1 MKPYIQIDNTPFFE
15 SILKYKGKQ
24 NYNLSYTKFFRNC
37 TRFIIN
43 TDEFHSWLGDETTY
57 EKQNHEL
64 DFSIPFNQFWFEFFI
79 DHKRSS
85 MRDTLT
91 GNLLFG
97 AGFDL
102 ENRLY
107 FALIGKS
114 EDRNV
119 GLISFSIDK
128 PYKVFSDTEK
138 SIEAF
143 AHATIRS
150 IGAYLQTEFVD
161 AYQKSF
167 RSGYKIK
174 RGKLIK
180 LESKYTVIYRKQPIK
195 KTYQSFESSSEIEWN
210 HRWRVR
216 GHWRRIEGIGKDP
229 EGNKVQGFTWIKE
242 CIKGPENKPLLNKPR
257 IVKDQLPKQFMPMKA
272 LG

>member
-1 MKPYIQIDNTPFFE
+1 MIINLKEDKPFFE
-15 SILKYKGKQ
+15 TILEYSTHSQ
-24 NYNLSYTKFFRNC
+24 HNWAIPFFKNC

-43 TDEFHSWLGDETTY
+43 TDEYFSWAGDCDF
-57 EKQNHEL
+57 EKSNGVV
-64 DFSIPFNQFWFEFFI
+64 DCTIPFDKFWCEFFI
-79 DHKRSS
+79 SHKRSAI
-85 MRDTLT
+85 RNKL
-91 GNLLFG
+91 GNFLILG
-97 AGFDL
+97 LGFDL
-102 ENRLY
+102 EKGSCI
-107 FALIGKS
+107 AL
-114 EDRNV
+114 V
-119 GLISFSIDK
+119 GNPKEETVDLISFSISKQFEVMTDN
-128 PYKVFSDTEK
+128 PIGIASNICTN
-138 SIEAF
+138 
-143 AHATIRS
+143 IRA

-180 LESKYTVIYRKQPIK
+180 LESKYTVIYRKQPNQKLFNKILE
-195 KTYQSFESSSEIEWN
+195 TSEVEWN
-210 HRWRVR
+210 YRWRVR